1 MFPIFLLIVIVI
13 TITQFYVSGC
23 LFSKIACR
31 KSFGTLVH
39 WYTGHCLD
47 TGKGEQGKRY
57 TRRGQGT
64 TKRRTHFIIEPF
76 RCIIIIRIVDQGCKM
91 SNVLLE
97 ITTNL
102 AFHIKGYF
110 WAMNAENLS
119 YMWLVLSIPS
129 KSVSSGSLNS
139 AVFLDVPPSF
149 KPRKCCCQDLHTFKQ
164 SLPIG
169 SLLQKVLGRI
179 HGWKTELHISC

>member
-1 MFPIFLLIVIVI
+1 
-13 TITQFYVSGC
+13 
-23 LFSKIACR
+23 
-31 KSFGTLVH
+31 
-39 WYTGHCLD
+39 
-47 TGKGEQGKRY
+47 
-57 TRRGQGT
+57 
-64 TKRRTHFIIEPF
+64 
-76 RCIIIIRIVDQGCKM
+76 M

-169 SLLQKVLGRI
+169 SLLLKVLGRV